1 MPTMKDYRTV
11 VVGTDGSALALPTV
25 MRAAWLARHDE
36 ANLVIVCAWSELSRR
51 AEAKN
56 VLGVGDARTGEVLG
70 RQAASDAVA
79 AAVAAAN
86 EEGATIAAALM
97 VEGEPA
103 TALLQVAQD
112 RGADLLVVGALKDR
126 SIAGRLL
133 GTVAGDVV
141 NRAACDVLVIR
152 PADGATELE
161 VPESAPLA

>member
-1 MPTMKDYRTV
+1 MNT
-11 VVGTDGSALALPTV
+11 
-25 MRAAWLARHDE
+25 AWKYLLTAG
-36 ANLVIVCAWSELSRR
+36 AMCSIA
-51 AEAKN
+51 
-56 VLGVGDARTGEVLG
+56 GVAMAQDAVPAVEP
-70 RQAASDAVA
+70 VA

-86 EEGATIAAALM
+86 EEGATIAAALV

-141 NRAACDVLVIR
+141 KRAACDVLVIR

>member
-1 MPTMKDYRTV
+1 MFWR
-11 VVGTDGSALALPTV
+11 
-25 MRAAWLARHDE
+25 
-36 ANLVIVCAWSELSRR
+36 LSRG
-51 AEAKN
+51 
-56 VLGVGDARTGEVLG
+56 LGFGDVRLA
-70 RQAASDAVA
+70 
-79 AAVAAAN
+79 
-86 EEGATIAAALM
+86 ATIGAVTGLESLDLVAGSVLLGTLLGA
-97 VEGEPA
+97 G
-103 TALLQVAQD
+103 TFALLQVAQD